1 MSRPSFEGENYN
13 VVQRDISTVHY
24 LLVLENAGAICEDF
38 KVATDN
44 LNQQE
49 RLLPNIP
56 EEKHI

>member
-1 MSRPSFEGENYN
+1 M
-13 VVQRDISTVHY
+13 VQRDISTVHY